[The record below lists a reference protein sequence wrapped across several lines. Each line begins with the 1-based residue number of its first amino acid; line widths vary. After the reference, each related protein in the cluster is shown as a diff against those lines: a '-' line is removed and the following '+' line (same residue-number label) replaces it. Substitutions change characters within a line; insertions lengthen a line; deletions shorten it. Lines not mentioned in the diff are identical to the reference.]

1 MENKDIL
8 FANDL
13 VRQWNDVMSNA
24 IDCKLPTEGILKLMM
39 SDSETYVLI
48 KIDDKKKV
56 TKSIL
61 YDKDVWNYIVN
72 VKFKE
77 NEKKIRFGW
86 HDDISECYT
95 IALDESSKA
104 RVREINKCLEY
115 LTYTY
120 DFQN

>member
-8 FANDL
+8 IGKDL
-13 VRQWNDVMSNA
+13 VRQWNRVMSNA
-24 IDCKLPTEGILKLMM
+24 IDSKLPTEGIFKLMM
-39 SDSETYVLI
+39 SDSETYALI

-56 TKSIL
+56 AKSIL

-77 NEKKIRFGW
+77 NEKNIRFGW
-86 HDDISECYT
+86 CDNISECYT

-104 RVREINKCLEY
+104 KVMEINKCLDY
-115 LTYTY
+115 LTYMY